1 LLWGLATLTRELA
14 LYLVPLVVL
23 WMLRPRGATP
33 AGEWP
38 TGPRSLRARLVPAA
52 LLVLLCLLAIIPWTI
67 RNAIVFRAF
76 IPVSTMGGL
85 NLWQGNTTLTHLQ
98 IYEVLAKIEGPVAQD
113 RYCRKLAWETIAAR
127 QPTWIFEKLA
137 EQMPEFWKAG
147 SEVLDHLLGRE
158 ACGPLTTSALVKL
171 ELVLILPYLA
181 VLGLLLLGLARLR
194 FGAAAGLLLGLLV
207 AYNAA
212 HVVAYATTRFR
223 LPVMPVVFLVAGAVV
238 AGRSQGSLRPLRGRS
253 AVLLAL
259 LMLVV
264 AVLLA
269 PGLDELAT
277 WRLLT
282 GRG

>member
-1 LLWGLATLTRELA
+1 
-14 LYLVPLVVL
+14 
-23 WMLRPRGATP
+23 M
-33 AGEWP
+33 
-38 TGPRSLRARLVPAA
+38 
-52 LLVLLCLLAIIPWTI
+52 
-67 RNAIVFRAF
+67 
-76 IPVSTMGGL
+76 
-85 NLWQGNTTLTHLQ
+85 
-98 IYEVLAKIEGPVAQD
+98 
-113 RYCRKLAWETIAAR
+113 
-127 QPTWIFEKLA
+127 
-137 EQMPEFWKAG
+137 
-147 SEVLDHLLGRE
+147 
-158 ACGPLTTSALVKL
+158 L